1 MQPPNSYPGE
11 SLYVKNLDLAIDD
24 NGLWTSFEAF
34 GAITLAWVMK
44 NKDGTSKAFGFVNY
58 TSLKDA
64 EAAITELNGKILVSK
79 PLYVAFA
86 ERGRKSYLKA
96 RHEQHRTAI
105 DPGPNTQIVQ
115 KVSFTR

>member
-24 NGLWTSFEAF
+24 KGLWTSFEAF
-34 GAITLAWVMK
+34 GTITVARVMK

-79 PLYVAFA
+79 PLCIAFA

-96 RHEQHRTAI
+96 RHEHRTAI
-105 DPGPNTQIVQ
+105 DPGP
-115 KVSFTR
+115 RLWRR